1 MLFNFKKKINNK
13 KKQYDFIFYLR
24 KHNNKGNQFFIDLIK
39 ILSEKNYKIC
49 VIGQKLNIKKN
60 VTYKGIVTRKK
71 SLHLISVSKYSLG
84 SFENLFSFFVLDCL
98 SNNLKVFFNKNFK
111 VDKKL
116 IKTNLLIP
124 IDFYN
129 LEKSFKIIENSIKKK
144 NLNSLKFKKLNFTS
158 FFSQ

>member
-1 MLFNFKKKINNK
+1 M
-13 KKQYDFIFYLR
+13 
-24 KHNNKGNQFFIDLIK
+24 
-39 ILSEKNYKIC
+39 
-49 VIGQKLNIKKN
+49 
-60 VTYKGIVTRKK
+60 
-71 SLHLISVSKYSLG
+71 
-84 SFENLFSFFVLDCL
+84 ENLFSFFVLDCL
-98 SNNLKVFFNKNFK
+98 SNNLKVFFNKIFK

-129 LEKSFKIIENSIKKK
+129 LEKSFKTIENSIKKK

>member
-1 MLFNFKKKINNK
+1 M
-13 KKQYDFIFYLR
+13 
-24 KHNNKGNQFFIDLIK
+24 
-39 ILSEKNYKIC
+39 
-49 VIGQKLNIKKN
+49 
-60 VTYKGIVTRKK
+60 
-71 SLHLISVSKYSLG
+71 
-84 SFENLFSFFVLDCL
+84 DCL

-129 LEKSFKIIENSIKKK
+129 LEKSFKTIESSIKKK

>member
-1 MLFNFKKKINNK
+1 M
-13 KKQYDFIFYLR
+13 
-24 KHNNKGNQFFIDLIK
+24 
-39 ILSEKNYKIC
+39 
-49 VIGQKLNIKKN
+49 
-60 VTYKGIVTRKK
+60 
-71 SLHLISVSKYSLG
+71 
-84 SFENLFSFFVLDCL
+84 DCL

-144 NLNSLKFKKLNFTS
+144 NLNNLKFKKLKFTNF
-158 FFSQ
+158 FGQ